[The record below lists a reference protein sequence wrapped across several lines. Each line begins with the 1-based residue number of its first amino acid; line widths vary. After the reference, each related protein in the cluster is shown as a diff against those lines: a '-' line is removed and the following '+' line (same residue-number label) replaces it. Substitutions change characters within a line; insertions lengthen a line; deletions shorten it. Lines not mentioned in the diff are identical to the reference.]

1 MEHVLWIDGLS
12 DGASAVVG
20 SKVANLAKLR
30 RMGLRVPDGFAVSTA
45 TYERFCR
52 DSGVAAEIE
61 AAVATIDPRDDA
73 AVDSASAV
81 IRAAFAAASMP
92 ADIAAD
98 IGDAYEEL
106 SFRCRNMHVPVAVR
120 SSATG
125 EDGCSESFAGQFDTY
140 LGLSGTAAVL
150 DGVQRCWGSLFTARA
165 LQYRLKNA
173 LDYRQCPMA
182 VGVIEL
188 VHARASGVA
197 FSIHPVSGKRDR
209 VVIESS
215 WGWGE
220 AVVQGVVTP
229 DHSEVCKDERRILM
243 HTVNDK
249 RIVSHFDHTAGRV
262 VEGPMPER
270 FRNASALAD
279 HEIVAIVDAVLA
291 IEREFGAPVDVEWVV
306 DRHLEA
312 SRSLS
317 IVQARPETIHSNA
330 AAAPAASWDPVT
342 FAAKYAFS
350 GKR

>member
-1 MEHVLWIDGLS
+1 MDHVLWIDGLG
-12 DGASAVVG
+12 DDASAVVG

-30 RMGLRVPDGFAVSTA
+30 RMGLRVPDGFAVSTQ

-52 DSGVAAEIE
+52 ESGVAAEIE
-61 AAVATIDPRDDA
+61 AAVATIDARDDD
-73 AVDSASAV
+73 AVEAASAV
-81 IRAAFAAASMP
+81 IRAAFAAAAMP
-92 ADIAAD
+92 SDIAAD
-98 IGDAYEEL
+98 VRDAYDEL
-106 SFRCRNMHVPVAVR
+106 AFRARDMYVPVAVR

-140 LGLSGTAAVL
+140 LGLSGIAAVL

-165 LQYRLKNA
+165 LQYRLKNG

-188 VHARASGVA
+188 VQARASGVA
-197 FSIHPVSGKRDR
+197 FSIHPVTGKRDR

-229 DHSEVCKDERRILM
+229 DHTEVCKEELRILQ
-243 HTVNDK
+243 HVVNDK
-249 RIVSHFDHTAGRV
+249 KQVSHFDYAAGCI

-270 FRNASALAD
+270 FRTASALGD
-279 HEIVAIVDAVLA
+279 DEILAIVDAVLA
-291 IEREFGAPVDVEWVV
+291 IEKRFAGPVDVEWVV
-306 DRHLEA
+306 DRNHEGK
-312 SRSLS
+312 RSLS
-317 IVQARPETIHSNA
+317 IVQARPETVHS
-330 AAAPAASWDPVT
+330 AAPERKPVWDPVA
-342 FAAKYAFS
+342 FASKYAFS

>member
-1 MEHVLWIDGLS
+1 MEHVLWIDGL
-12 DGASAVVG
+12 DDDASSIVG

-52 DSGVAAEIE
+52 ESGVAAEIE
-61 AAVATIDPRDDA
+61 AAVAAIDPRDDA
-73 AVDSASAV
+73 AVESASAV

-92 ADIAAD
+92 HDIAAD
-98 IGDAYEEL
+98 VGHAYDEL
-106 SFRCRNMHVPVAVR
+106 SFRCRDMHVPVAVR

-165 LQYRLKNA
+165 LQYRLKNG

-188 VHARASGVA
+188 VRARASGVA
-197 FSIHPVSGKRDR
+197 FSLHPVTGKRDR

-229 DHSEVCKDERRILM
+229 DHTEACKEERRILV
-243 HTVNDK
+243 HQVNDK
-249 RIVSHFDHTAGRV
+249 QVVSHFDYAAGCV

-270 FRNASALAD
+270 FRKASALGED
-279 HEIVAIVDAVLA
+279 EVLAIVDAVLA
-291 IEREFGAPVDVEWVV
+291 IEARFGAPVDVEWVV
-306 DRHLEA
+306 DRHLDA
-312 SRSLS
+312 TMALS
-317 IVQARPETIHSNA
+317 IVQARPETVHSAKA
-330 AAAPAASWDPVT
+330 AEKAAWDPVA
-342 FAAKYAFS
+342 FASKYAFS
-350 GKR
+350 GRR